1 MSDEK
6 AAMIEILSS
15 ILSRLVNVAL
25 CLVLTSIALLMLR
38 DRTDLHLGVVALL
51 ALVIGILGTIAVR
64 RVPPPPPP
72 VAADLRLVRPLR
84 ATDHPEPV
92 RPTDAQ
98 AQRLTAS
105 APVRCT

>member
-51 ALVIGILGTIAVR
+51 ALVIDILGTIAVR
-64 RVPPPPPP
+64 RV
-72 VAADLRLVRPLR
+72 LRLL
-84 ATDHPEPV
+84 H
-92 RPTDAQ
+92 
-98 AQRLTAS
+98 RLWRRIFDSFA
-105 APVRCT
+105 R

>member
-25 CLVLTSIALLMLR
+25 CVVLTSIALLMLR

-64 RVPPPPPP
+64 WV
-72 VAADLRLVRPLR
+72 LRLL
-84 ATDHPEPV
+84 H
-92 RPTDAQ
+92 
-98 AQRLTAS
+98 RLWRRIFDSFA
-105 APVRCT
+105 R

>member
-6 AAMIEILSS
+6 TAMIEILSS

-64 RVPPPPPP
+64 WV
-72 VAADLRLVRPLR
+72 LRLL
-84 ATDHPEPV
+84 H
-92 RPTDAQ
+92 
-98 AQRLTAS
+98 RLWRRIFDSFA
-105 APVRCT
+105 R

>member
-64 RVPPPPPP
+64 WV
-72 VAADLRLVRPLR
+72 LRLLHRVWRR
-84 ATDHPEPV
+84 IFDSFA
-92 RPTDAQ
+92 R
-98 AQRLTAS
+98 
-105 APVRCT
+105 

>member
-25 CLVLTSIALLMLR
+25 CVVLTSIAR
-38 DRTDLHLGVVALL
+38 HDRRPLGA
-51 ALVIGILGTIAVR
+51 A
-64 RVPPPPPP
+64 PPPPP

-84 ATDHPEPV
+84 ATDRPEPV
-92 RPTDAQ
+92 QPAGTQ

-105 APVRCT
+105 APVRLT

>member
-6 AAMIEILSS
+6 TAMIEILSS

-64 RVPPPPPP
+64 RV
-72 VAADLRLVRPLR
+72 LRLL
-84 ATDHPEPV
+84 H
-92 RPTDAQ
+92 
-98 AQRLTAS
+98 RLWRRIFDSFA
-105 APVRCT
+105 R

>member
-64 RVPPPPPP
+64 WV
-72 VAADLRLVRPLR
+72 LRLL
-84 ATDHPEPV
+84 H
-92 RPTDAQ
+92 
-98 AQRLTAS
+98 RLWRRIFDSFA
-105 APVRCT
+105 R